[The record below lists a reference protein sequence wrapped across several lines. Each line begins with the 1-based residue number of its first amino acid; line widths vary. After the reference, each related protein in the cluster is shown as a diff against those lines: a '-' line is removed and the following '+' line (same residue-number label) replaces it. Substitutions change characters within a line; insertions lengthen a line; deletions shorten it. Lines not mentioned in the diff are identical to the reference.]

1 MRSILFGLLTAAL
14 CASLLTGT
22 ASAVGVCVAGK
33 EECKCSSLVARGIV
47 PDALNKLTE
56 IPVWAALS
64 VVAEKVAVE
73 LRSMLAQFGTESS
86 LREAE
91 LETKP
96 LAKVEPEPEKERA
109 KEKQTLT
116 KKTKKQKKVKLPP
129 TVK

>member
-1 MRSILFGLLTAAL
+1 MRSILFVLLTAVL
-14 CASLLTGT
+14 CVSLLTGT
-22 ASAVGVCVAGK
+22 ASAVGLYVAGK
-33 EECKCSSLVARGIV
+33 EECKCSTLVARGIV

-91 LETKP
+91 PETKP
-96 LAKVEPEPEKERA
+96 LAKVEPEPAREKEKA
-109 KEKQTLT
+109 QAPLT